1 MKTTHLALL
10 LVTLSLLGA
19 CGKSNKSGQSSS
31 PSLTPVQTEDEVVSE
46 GSKQTILKQLNK
58 YRQAAGSTALRYDA
72 TLDNYAQGHAE
83 NVSDGR
89 TPLSTRQCTLRN
101 SSTGIHSSCA
111 EFVLRGQFS
120 SQDVVKQLTDAPRNQ
135 ARLQDPAL
143 TRIGIGSSL
152 DRQGRAVWVLLMIST
167 R

>member
-1 MKTTHLALL
+1 MKTTHLALALVSLTL
-10 LVTLSLLGA
+10 LAA

-31 PSLTPVQTEDEVVSE
+31 PSISPVQNEDEIVSE
-46 GSKQTILKQLNK
+46 GSKQTVLKQLNK
-58 YRQAAGSTALRYDA
+58 YRQAVGSTALRYDP

-101 SSTGIHSSCA
+101 SSTGTHSSCA
-111 EFVLRGQFS
+111 EFVLRGQYS
-120 SQDVVKQLTDAPRNQ
+120 SQDVVKQLIDAPRNH
-135 ARLQDPAL
+135 ARLQDPGL
-143 TRIGIGSSL
+143 SRVGIGSSL
-152 DRQGRAVWVLLMIST
+152 DRQGRAVWVILMISA